1 MTELNEY
8 VQAAAKEISALP
20 IEGQRQFVKTFVS
33 YLGAQDEI
41 IMELI
46 EAMLSKTNKYHH
58 ITRWMGK
65 RFEKDMTLTPKR
77 VAEECVYYLRVNS
90 KMMPFL
96 IKTGQKVKDRIRH
109 RRSYA
114 THK

>member
-1 MTELNEY
+1 MTELNEF
-8 VQAAAKEISALP
+8 VEAAAKEISALP
-20 IEGQRQFVKTFVS
+20 IQGQREFVKALVS
-33 YLGAQDEI
+33 YLGGQDEI

-46 EAMLSKTNKYHH
+46 EAMLSKTQKYHH

-65 RFEKDMTLTPKR
+65 CFEKDMALSPKR

-90 KMMPFL
+90 KMMPLL

-114 THK
+114 AYK